1 VILIFVNAACGERDV
16 HDAGNTGEG
25 AMMRKD
31 PAMRAFVIHLAIFV
45 LVVVGLAAINL
56 LRRPDHIW
64 FIWVLAGWG
73 IGLAAHDLALLLART
88 PRREAIFTDPA
99 VRGFFIHA
107 LVFVAVNAL
116 LIVVN
121 LIASP
126 GFYWFYWPLL
136 GWGIVLAAHGYLVF
150 RRRGTSAKSPSP
162 ALATTGAKTGAKSMT
177 KTKAK
182 PGTKTGAKK

>member
-1 VILIFVNAACGERDV
+1 
-16 HDAGNTGEG
+16 
-25 AMMRKD
+25 MMRKD

-45 LVVVGLAAINL
+45 LVVSGLAAINL

-73 IGLAAHDLALLLART
+73 IGVAGHDLALLLART
-88 PRREAIFTDPA
+88 PRREAILTDPA

-107 LVFVAVNAL
+107 FVFVAVNAL

-150 RRRGTSAKSPSP
+150 HRRSQAAQRPSP
-162 ALATTGAKTGAKSMT
+162 TLAKTEAKTGAKAGA

-182 PGTKTGAKK
+182 PGAKK